1 MPSGSPG
8 EALLTAPASWSR
20 PHGDAPA
27 PAWEGVQCVC
37 GGRSHVTRNPDA
49 LILDTVST
57 SHVSAPPHCPPASS
71 PASSSLCAFSCSS
84 SLPPSL
90 SFQT

>member
-37 GGRSHVTRNPDA
+37 VWGGRSHVTRNPDA
-49 LILDTVST
+49 LISDI
-57 SHVSAPPHCPPASS
+57 
-71 PASSSLCAFSCSS
+71 
-84 SLPPSL
+84 
-90 SFQT
+90 